1 MTMVIEKKT
10 PNERPFKILGIQ
22 QIAIGAEDRTHLLH
36 LWNALLGVPVH
47 GDYQSEAENVIES
60 ILLLGEGPN
69 QVEIDLMEPIDPEKS
84 PKVHQ
89 PPLNH
94 IGLWVDAL
102 PAAVEWLQT
111 RGVRFTPGGV
121 RKGAAGHD
129 VCFIHPKGN
138 EEFPYGGQGVLI
150 ELVQAPASL
159 ISHLNPTVL

>member
-1 MTMVIEKKT
+1 MVIEKKP
-10 PNERPFKILGIQ
+10 PNERPFKLLGIQ
-22 QIAIGAEDRTHLLH
+22 QIAIGASDRTPLLH
-36 LWNALLGVPVH
+36 LWNTLLGVPVH
-47 GDYQSEAENVIES
+47 SDYRSEAENVVES
-60 ILLLGEGPN
+60 ILLLGDEPN

-102 PAAVEWLQT
+102 PAAVEWLQA
-111 RGVRFTPGGV
+111 RGVRFTPGGI
-121 RKGAAGHD
+121 RKGAAGYD

-138 EEFPYGGQGVLI
+138 EQTPYGGQGVLI

-159 ISHLNPTVL
+159 ISQLNPKAI